1 MSNKK
6 DSLGDRMKSFYE
18 AIPKTFLM
26 RRTPVIIR
34 IDGKAFHTFS
44 RNFNKPFDMVLSK
57 AMSETMKALCENI
70 QGCVL
75 GYTQSDEITL
85 VLQDY
90 KELKTQAWFDYN
102 VQKMCSI
109 AASMATMYFNKYFEC
124 FALDAENGQFES
136 GYDEDFEVHDT
147 DIYKKAIEKGA
158 MFDARCFNMPID
170 EVTNCLIWRQQD
182 ASRNSIEM
190 VGRYYFGHKKL
201 YKKNG
206 SDIQDMLMNEFKIN
220 WNNYPTR
227 LKRGTCAIRIEKD
240 GRSEWVVDEDIP
252 IFTQDR
258 DYIESRIKFE

>member
-1 MSNKK
+1 MTK

-18 AIPKTFLM
+18 AIPKTYLM

-34 IDGKAFHTFS
+34 IDGKAFHSFT
-44 RNFNKPFDMVLSK
+44 RNFNKPFDMVLSRT
-57 AMSETMKALCENI
+57 MSETMKALCENI

-109 AASMATMYFNKYFEC
+109 AASMATLYFNKYFER
-124 FALDAENGQFES
+124 FAYEAIENSEFGLENSLLDA
-136 GYDEDFEVHDT
+136 
-147 DIYKKAIEKGA
+147 YKNSIEKGG
-158 MFDARCFNMPID
+158 MFDARCFNIPID

-190 VGRYYFGHKKL
+190 VGRYYLGHKKL

-206 SDIQDMLMNEFKIN
+206 SDIQDMLMSEFKIN
-220 WNNYPTR
+220 WNDYPTR
-227 LKRGTCAIRIEKD
+227 FKRGTCAIRIEKD
-240 GRSEWVVDEDIP
+240 GRSEWIVDENIP

-258 DYIESRIKFE
+258 DYIENRIKFE

>member
-1 MSNKK
+1 MANKK

-34 IDGKAFHTFS
+34 IDGRAFHTFT

-57 AMSETMKALCENI
+57 AMSETMKTLCENI

-109 AASMATMYFNKYFEC
+109 AASMATLYFNKYFEY
-124 FALDAENGQFES
+124 FACEAIENSEFGLENSLLDA
-136 GYDEDFEVHDT
+136 
-147 DIYKKAIEKGA
+147 YKNSIEKGG
-158 MFDARCFNMPID
+158 MFDARCFNVPID

-190 VGRYYFGHKKL
+190 VGRYYLGHKKL
-201 YKKNG
+201 HKKNG
-206 SDIQDMLMNEFKIN
+206 SDIQDMLMSEFKIN
-220 WNNYPTR
+220 WNDYPTR

-240 GRSEWVVDEDIP
+240 GRSEWIVDEDIP

-258 DYIESRIKFE
+258 DYVESRIRF